1 MRITLSIEMLMVNI
15 CYKSKGFV
23 AAPPLP
29 PSPPP
34 LRLLQSLLL
43 KVAAEPANDRSS
55 GQQAVL
61 VQVDNGMKSLV
72 GKSRQAPINRCDYS
86 HRAV

>member
-23 AAPPLP
+23 AT
-29 PSPPP
+29 PPP
-34 LRLLQSLLL
+34 LRLLQSPLL

-72 GKSRQAPINRCDYS
+72 GKSRQAPINRCDCS
-86 HRAV
+86 HRAA

>member
-23 AAPPLP
+23 ATP

-34 LRLLQSLLL
+34 LRLLQSPLL

-61 VQVDNGMKSLV
+61 AQVDNGMKSLV
-72 GKSRQAPINRCDYS
+72 GKSRQAPINRCDCS